1 MKRIFL
7 TLAAMIALSC
17 DLPADSIWSG
27 STGSLYSI
35 PPTASFPISMTAYS
49 GGPVNPMN
57 TQVPF
62 WNNPSGDR
70 LYDGHYGNAGDV
82 LAGVATNSNLIGLN
96 LIGTTG
102 TLAGDLATQING
114 TYYAYIG
121 GSDPVNA
128 STTMTSA
135 GTTVETTTPLAF
147 SFFSNATAY
156 NIAVLFA
163 DSSQDTG
170 LAPSATVLGYYTG
183 SLNGSLT
190 LTPLDD
196 AVANDPTGTLITLAT
211 NDTLEPNGYVYGFYA
226 TVCYQV
232 TGTTCIESVTYTTGA
247 GNYSTNMSAGNDYL
261 GDLGY
266 NHFALFELASGAE
279 VLAFEDY
286 PWAPGAANNKEGVGD
301 FNDVMI
307 ELMPNNVDVPE
318 PCTIDIIGLGLAALG
333 LAYLGRREIRS

>member
-1 MKRIFL
+1 MFAL
-7 TLAAMIALSC
+7 TC

-27 STGSLYSI
+27 STGSLYAI
-35 PPTASFPISMTAYS
+35 PPTASFTAIMTAYT

-62 WNNPSGDR
+62 WNNPSEDG
-70 LYDGHYGNAGDV
+70 LYDGHYANAGNV
-82 LAGVATNSNLIGLN
+82 LAGVATNGNLIGMN

-128 STTMTSA
+128 TMPTTAA
-135 GTTVETTTPLAF
+135 GITAETTTPLAF
-147 SFFSNATAY
+147 SFLSNATAY

-170 LAPSATVLGYYTG
+170 LAPSATVFGYYAR
-183 SLNGSLT
+183 SLNGSFT

-232 TGTTCIESVTYTTGA
+232 TGTICTESVTYTTGA
-247 GNYSTNMSAGNDYL
+247 GNYSTNMSAGNQYL

-279 VLAFEDY
+279 VLAFKDY
-286 PWAPGAANNKEGVGD
+286 PWALGSANNKEGVGD

-307 ELMPNNVDVPE
+307 ELTPNNVGVPE

-333 LAYLGRREIRS
+333 LAYLGRRGTR